1 MKKVLLS
8 SALAISMLATSVSAE
23 DVVSRYKEKLV
34 EKIPLRIIKSESSV
48 GQINAN
54 IIFLA
59 DQLERNVDAKMMS
72 QPVVITSFVN
82 LDSMKNTSGLGRL
95 ISENL
100 IHELQI
106 RKWRVADVRLS
117 KNILINE
124 LGEFSISRDV
134 KKIRDQYRLGSI
146 VTGTYTIV
154 SNSVVVNARVIN
166 IETGLVLSTA
176 QIAIPLGKV
185 DTMLYNSVQP
195 RIMKIKEY

>member
-8 SALAISMLATSVSAE
+8 SALAMGILATSVSAE

-54 IIFLA
+54 VIFLA

-82 LDSMKNTSGLGRL
+82 LDSMKSTSGLGRL

-146 VTGTYTIV
+146 VTGTYTIAANTV
-154 SNSVVVNARVIN
+154 IINARVIN
-166 IETGLVLSTA
+166 IETGLVLSTG

-185 DTMLYNSVQP
+185 DTMLYNSVEP
-195 RIMKIKEY
+195 RIMKIKGD